1 MQPIFQDPRYRDMA
15 DKLRSTYVS
24 NDPFPHIVIE
34 DFLPLDV
41 AEKILSEFPGE
52 KAQEWHRFD
61 NPMEK
66 KLATREDEQ
75 FGPFTREVMHEL
87 NSRGFLEFLEKL
99 TGIDALIPDPHFEGG
114 GLHQI
119 PRGGFLKIHADFNYH
134 ARYMLNRRLNLLL
147 YMNKG
152 WEDAWKGHLE
162 LWDRG
167 MKGCVK
173 KVAPV
178 FNRCVI
184 FSTTDDAY
192 HGHPHALECPEGTT
206 RKSLALYYYTNGHP
220 ESGGAA
226 RHTTLFRRTPDEIG
240 GPLARVW
247 YGFRWRL
254 AKLLRKLS
262 HAAEPERKTI
272 KNRAERPVDAP
283 R

>member
-206 RKSLALYYYTNGHP
+206 RKSLALYYYTNGRP
-220 ESGGAA
+220 EEEGAA
-226 RHTTLFRRTPDEIG
+226 KHTTLFRKTPDELG
-240 GPLARVW
+240 GPLARMW

>member
-1 MQPIFQDPRYRDMA
+1 MQPLFAQPRYKDMA
-15 DKLRSTYVS
+15 EKLRPQYAS
-24 NDPFPHIVIE
+24 NDPFPHIMID
-34 DFLPLDV
+34 DFLPQEV
-41 AEKILSEFPGE
+41 AEKVFGEFPGE

-61 NPMEK
+61 NPLEK

-75 FGPFTREVMHEL
+75 FGPFTRELMFEL
-87 NSRGFLEFLEKL
+87 NSRTFIEFLEKL

-152 WEDAWKGHLE
+152 WQDAWNGHLQ
-162 LWDRG
+162 LWDRE

-173 KVAPV
+173 KIAPV

-192 HGHPHALECPEGTT
+192 HGHPDTLECPEGTT
-206 RKSLALYYYTNGHP
+206 RKSLALYYYSNGRP
-220 ESGGAA
+220 EEEGAA
-226 RHTTLFRRTPDEIG
+226 KHTTLFRRTPDEVG
-240 GPLARVW
+240 GPFARLW
-247 YGFRWRL
+247 YRFRWKL

-272 KNRAERPVDAP
+272 KAKAEPAKTP
-283 R
+283 